1 MGMSLGA
8 PTGHGIPVADG
19 VEVRASLTRYGGR
32 DVAHLRTW
40 FRGQDGRWRP
50 TRRGVTVAPQ
60 QLIALEELV
69 RKMREAYD
77 ARNLGPAGAGEGLT
91 T

>member
-60 QLIALEELV
+60 QLIDLEELV
-69 RKMREAYD
+69 RKMREAY
-77 ARNLGPAGAGEGLT
+77 AVGEMGPVRRAMG
-91 T
+91 